1 MHKILQLIKD
11 NQAVAQP
18 LNVVR
23 NADEASLYIYDVIDD
38 YFGVNAKQVATALNA
53 VKDASTLNVYINS
66 PGGSVFEAK
75 AVMAELQRFSGN
87 KIAHIDSLCA
97 SAATSIAL
105 ACNEIRMADGAFFMI
120 HNATS
125 ILAYGDKDDLRAAAD
140 LLEKVENTIVQDYIN
155 KTGKDEAEIRA
166 MMSAET
172 WLTAAEAK
180 EHGFVDVVTPSPTAT
195 NLTTTWNLAAFGN
208 APQALS
214 ASAQPAAT
222 PVAEGL
228 RMTQTNTNKLQLLTI
243 L

>member
-1 MHKILQLIKD
+1 MHKLLQLIKD

-75 AVMAELQRFSGN
+75 AVMAELQRFAGN

-105 ACNEIRMADGAFFMI
+105 ACNEIRMAEGAFFMI
-120 HNATS
+120 HNAS
-125 ILAYGDKDDLRAAAD
+125 ILAYGDKDDLRDTAD
-140 LLEKVENTIVQDYIN
+140 LVEKVENTIVQDYIN
-155 KTGKDEAEIRA
+155 KTGKDEDEIRA
-166 MMSAET
+166 MMDAET
-172 WLTAAEAK
+172 WLTAEEAK
-180 EHGFVDVVTPSPTAT
+180 EHGFVDVVTPSPTAN
-195 NLTTTWNLAAFGN
+195 NLTTTWNLAAFSN

-222 PVAEGL
+222 PAAEGL